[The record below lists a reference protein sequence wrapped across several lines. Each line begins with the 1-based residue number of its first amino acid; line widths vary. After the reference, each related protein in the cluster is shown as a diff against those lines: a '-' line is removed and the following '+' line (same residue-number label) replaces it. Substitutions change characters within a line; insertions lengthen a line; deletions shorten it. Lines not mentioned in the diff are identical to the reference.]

1 MDRTAYGTRIAL
13 NQSGERVNAMEAVVV
28 TAALLGSFATAWA
41 IQKTA
46 LEALFRVMAP
56 NRRER
61 E

>member
-1 MDRTAYGTRIAL
+1 
-13 NQSGERVNAMEAVVV
+13 MEAVVV
-28 TAALLGSFATAWA
+28 TAALVGSFATAWA